1 MRVKIYQINHDRDAN
16 RVKFTG
22 LDSMA
27 KYQRS
32 LEVDPSIYDEVFNA
46 EIDYKGLEQLYAM
59 FNTTGHPLHR
69 GHSMSV
75 SDVVVTEEGAFFC
88 DVAGFAEIGFD
99 ESKTQKPADLLKV
112 VYIEPGKPAYEAE
125 IRHEMDALQRSV
137 GGYVQQVNMEKGV
150 VILCNEEGKLLG
162 MPGNRRIG
170 DAILAGPLAV
180 VGFTNRGYRSLTESE
195 TNKMLERF
203 AVPDEI
209 SQSEVQADMGI
220 RFIPLQG
227 L

>member
-75 SDVVVTEEGAFFC
+75 SDVVVTEEGTFFC

-125 IRHEMDALQRSV
+125 IQNDLHALQRSV
-137 GGYVQQVNMEKGV
+137 RGMVQQINLEKGIV
-150 VILCNEEGKLLG
+150 MLCNEDGKMKG
-162 MPGNRRIG
+162 MPGNRRLG
-170 DAILAGPLAV
+170 SSVLVGPITV
-180 VGFTNRGYRSLTESE
+180 VGFTGKGYRSLAESE
-195 TNKMLERF
+195 TEKMLNRF
-203 AVPDEI
+203 AVPEEI
-209 SQSEVQADMGI
+209 SQVEIEADTGI
-220 RFIPLQG
+220 TFIPLQG
-227 L
+227 M